1 MVGSRDVNDSIQA
14 IPTHQI
20 VELKGFR
27 DGLRL
32 VVDASASIEEIGVA
46 VKERMAN
53 LGDSLAGTSIVIDT
67 GGQELAAP
75 DLEHLKSLIFETYGL
90 EIVTDPELPE
100 PISET
105 QEDRRKEVKKED
117 LKSAR
122 LNLNTVTP
130 ADSQSDVGRIIPAER
145 KTKPTVKAEV
155 TTPLSTDLP
164 NREATHVIR
173 YSLRSG
179 QVERFFEGTLIL
191 FGDVNP
197 GAEVIAGGDIVVL
210 GRLRGLAHAGAL
222 GNTSAIV
229 MAMNLSPT
237 QLRIGHLIT
246 RPPSDGIRWKKPQP
260 EIARVENDSILVEP
274 FNSF

>member
-1 MVGSRDVNDSIQA
+1 MVENRDVNDSIQA
-14 IPTHQI
+14 IPAHQI

-32 VVDASASIEEIGVA
+32 MIDASASIEEIRVS

-90 EIVTDPELPE
+90 EIVTDPESPA
-100 PISET
+100 PTPDI
-105 QEDRRKEVKKED
+105 QEDKQQKAKKED
-117 LKSAR
+117 LKSTKPNAAAA
-122 LNLNTVTP
+122 
-130 ADSQSDVGRIIPAER
+130 ADSQSDVDRIIPTKR
-145 KTKPTVKAEV
+145 KTKPTAKAEA
-155 TTPLSTDLP
+155 TTPLLTDLP

-222 GNTSAIV
+222 GNTSAII
-229 MAMNLSPT
+229 MAMNLTPT

-246 RPPSDGIRWKKPQP
+246 RPPSTGIRWSKPQP
-260 EIARVENDSILVEP
+260 EIARVENDNIVVEP
-274 FNSF
+274 FNGF

>member
-1 MVGSRDVNDSIQA
+1 MVENRDVNDSIQA

-32 VVDASASIEEIGVA
+32 MIDASASIEEIRVS
-46 VKERMAN
+46 VKERMTN

-67 GGQELAAP
+67 GGQELTAP

-90 EIVTDPELPE
+90 EIVTDPESPA
-100 PISET
+100 PTPDT
-105 QEDRRKEVKKED
+105 QEDKQQKAKKED
-117 LKSAR
+117 LKSTKPNVAA
-122 LNLNTVTP
+122 P
-130 ADSQSDVGRIIPAER
+130 ADSQSDVDRIIPTKR
-145 KTKPTVKAEV
+145 KTKPTAKAEA
-155 TTPLSTDLP
+155 TTPLLTDLP

-222 GNTSAIV
+222 GNTSAII
-229 MAMNLSPT
+229 MAMNLTPT

-246 RPPSDGIRWKKPQP
+246 RPPSTGIRWSKPQP
-260 EIARVENDSILVEP
+260 EIARVENDNIVVEP
-274 FNSF
+274 FNGF

>member
-1 MVGSRDVNDSIQA
+1 MVENRDVNDSIQA

-32 VVDASASIEEIGVA
+32 MIDASASIEEIRVS

-90 EIVTDPELPE
+90 EIVTDPESPA
-100 PISET
+100 PTPDI
-105 QEDRRKEVKKED
+105 QEDKQQKAKKED
-117 LKSAR
+117 LKSTKPNAAAA
-122 LNLNTVTP
+122 
-130 ADSQSDVGRIIPAER
+130 ADSQSDVDRIIPTKR
-145 KTKPTVKAEV
+145 KTKPTAKAEA
-155 TTPLSTDLP
+155 TTPLLTDLP

-222 GNTSAIV
+222 GNTSAII
-229 MAMNLSPT
+229 MAMNLTPT

-246 RPPSDGIRWKKPQP
+246 RPPSTGIRWSKPQP
-260 EIARVENDSILVEP
+260 EIARVENDNIVVEP
-274 FNSF
+274 FNGF